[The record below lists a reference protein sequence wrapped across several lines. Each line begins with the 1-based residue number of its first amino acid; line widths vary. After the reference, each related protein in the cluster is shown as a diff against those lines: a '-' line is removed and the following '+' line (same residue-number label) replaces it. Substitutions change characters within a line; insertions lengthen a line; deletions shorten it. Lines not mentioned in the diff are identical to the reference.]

1 MEGMSLKKL
10 LLGSLL
16 TMAIGILPVVAQD
29 ATSTTSTTTTTQSTD
44 TDHNDTN
51 SKTSK
56 ALKKAGHKTKEAAD
70 TTADKTKDTA
80 SAAGDKM
87 SGKSAKLDI
96 NTASKD
102 ELTAL
107 PGIGDAYS
115 QKIIDGRPY
124 TKKSDLV
131 SKNVVPQATYDKIK
145 TEIVAKHAAGTDTA
159 SAKTH
164 KTKKTTTTTTTS
176 SDNK

>member
-1 MEGMSLKKL
+1 MEEMSFKKL

-16 TMAIGILPVVAQD
+16 TIAIGILPVVAQD
-29 ATSTTSTTTTTQSTD
+29 STSTTSTTTTQSTD

-51 SKTSK
+51 SKTTK
-56 ALKKAGHKTKEAAD
+56 AMKKAGHKTKDAAD
-70 TTADKTKDTA
+70 
-80 SAAGDKM
+80 AAAEKM
-87 SGKSAKLDI
+87 TGKSDKLDI

-124 TKKSDLV
+124 AKKSDLV
-131 SKNVVPQATYDKIK
+131 SKN
-145 TEIVAKHAAGTDTA
+145 
-159 SAKTH
+159 
-164 KTKKTTTTTTTS
+164 
-176 SDNK
+176 

>member
-1 MEGMSLKKL
+1 MSLKKL

-16 TMAIGILPVVAQD
+16 TLAIGILPAVAQD
-29 ATSTTSTTTTTQSTD
+29 AGTTSSTTTTTTQSTD

-56 ALKKAGHKTKEAAD
+56 AMKKAGHKTKEAAD
-70 TTADKTKDTA
+70 ATADKTKDAA

-96 NTASKD
+96 NTATKE
-102 ELTAL
+102 ELDAL

-124 TKKSDLV
+124 AKKSDLV
-131 SKNVVPQATYDKIK
+131 SKNIVPQATYDKIK
-145 TEIVAKHAAGTDTA
+145 TDIVAKHAKGEMA
-159 SAKTH
+159 SAKPH

-176 SDNK
+176 DKQ